1 MQQINIA
8 KQLVT
13 LAGGKVNHRI
23 VEKVGIA
30 TLYDYGLTSKGTEI
44 IEYFAKIRKDDF
56 DQGRMTD
63 FHKLVDFSARITYL
77 SYDKTSAIDLRKKLK
92 KLGHLNVYDLN
103 GIAVLVAGCSLECIL
118 ELVSNRVN
126 RSCRLT
132 SSKTKAAIET
142 LYSKQIDPFWLEQ
155 FLILRKNYLEQNKQ
169 GLEATNLFNLS
180 AKCGYAVISMGMRD
194 WNFLLKARLSD
205 EGLEEELRTVLI
217 EIQTQLKQSPNWMF

>member
-1 MQQINIA
+1 MNHLRIA

-30 TLYDYGLTSKGTEI
+30 VLYDYNLTSEGTKI
-44 IEYFAKIRKDDF
+44 INHFAKIRKDDF
-56 DQGRMTD
+56 DQGKMTD

-77 SYDKTSAIDLRKKLK
+77 SYDKTSAVDLRNKLK
-92 KLGHLNVYDLN
+92 ALGHLNVYDLN

-142 LYSKQIDPFWLEQ
+142 LYSKQIDPLWLEQ
-155 FLILRKNYLEQNKQ
+155 FLSLRASYLEQTEHS
-169 GLEATNLFNLS
+169 LETSNLFNLS

-194 WNFLLKARLSD
+194 WNFLLNARLRD
-205 EGLEEELRTVLI
+205 EALEEELREVLT
-217 EIQTQLKQSPNWMF
+217 EIREQLKKSPNWMF

>member
-1 MQQINIA
+1 MNHLNIA

-30 TLYDYGLTSKGTEI
+30 VLYDYELTAAGTKI
-44 IEYFAKIRKDDF
+44 INHFAQIRNDNF

-77 SYDKTSAIDLRKKLK
+77 SYDKTSAVDLRDKLK
-92 KLGHLNVYDLN
+92 SLGHLNVYDLN

-142 LYSKQIDPFWLEQ
+142 LYSKQVDPIWLEQ
-155 FLILRKNYLEQNKQ
+155 FLALRANYLAQTNHT
-169 GLEATNLFNLS
+169 LEASNLFNLS

-194 WNFLLKARLSD
+194 WNFLLQARLRD
-205 EGLEEELRTVLI
+205 EGLEEELREVLT
-217 EIQTQLKQSPNWMF
+217 EIQQQLKKSPNWMF

>member
-1 MQQINIA
+1 MNHLRIA

-30 TLYDYGLTSKGTEI
+30 VLYDYNLTSEGTKI
-44 IEYFAKIRKDDF
+44 INHFAKIRKDDF
-56 DQGRMTD
+56 DQGKMTD

-77 SYDKTSAIDLRKKLK
+77 SYDKTSAVDLRNKLK
-92 KLGHLNVYDLN
+92 ALGHLNVYDLN

-142 LYSKQIDPFWLEQ
+142 LYSKQIDPLWLEQ
-155 FLILRKNYLEQNKQ
+155 FLSLRASYLEQTEHS
-169 GLEATNLFNLS
+169 LETSNLFNLS

-194 WNFLLKARLSD
+194 WNFLLNARLRD
-205 EGLEEELRTVLI
+205 EGLEEELREVLTKI
-217 EIQTQLKQSPNWMF
+217 REQLKKSPNWMF